1 MNAGTFNTIP
11 GRNFTKLGSSKR
23 RHTPLGLSS
32 TSQSLILGFLC
43 SQDVALY
50 LEGKTFA
57 MLNCLSHLKVYIL
70 VKYDSTF
77 RKLLCLLGGVG

>member
-11 GRNFTKLGSSKR
+11 GRNFAKLGSSKR
-23 RHTPLGLSS
+23 THTPLGLPS
-32 TSQSLILGFLC
+32 TSQSLILGSLC
-43 SQDVALY
+43 SQDVALS

-77 RKLLCLLGGVG
+77 RRLLCLLGGVG